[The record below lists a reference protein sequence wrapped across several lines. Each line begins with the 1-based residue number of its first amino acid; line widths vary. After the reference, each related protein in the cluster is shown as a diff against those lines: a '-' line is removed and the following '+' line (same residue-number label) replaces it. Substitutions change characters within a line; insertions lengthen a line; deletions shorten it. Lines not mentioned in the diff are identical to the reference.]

1 MVRLLVAVCAAL
13 LCLPAS
19 AHAARLVN
27 QGGTL
32 TYAGSA
38 AQDRLTVQ
46 STGATVR
53 LSASKPVHGR
63 GCTTTR
69 TGTAVCRRVRRVVV
83 RTRGGADWVD
93 VRRLRLPA
101 VVFGG
106 DGADGLEA
114 YTGATELR
122 GGAGDDAL
130 YGSDRT
136 VFRGGTGIDAA
147 QTTDASA
154 RIGDANLARDVEDVV
169 VAFWRLPDQPPGPVT
184 LTGSDRPN
192 HLTTGDDHDV
202 VAGGAGRDVIR
213 SGGGDDTIDA
223 RDGEPDRVDCGK
235 GADTVLADAI
245 DQLADSCERGDPIP
259 PSPGQATLVNREGT
273 LTYTAGPADST
284 SLSVGPS
291 ITPGYD
297 VFVSFP
303 HQPVAV
309 EGCVTTR
316 VYDCAGVRQVVVLGG
331 PGSDA
336 VQATIPVTV
345 HGGAGD
351 DSLVGFLGG
360 LLDGGPGDDSLTAHR
375 TATLQGGSG
384 IDTAYLSPDTRGPR
398 SITLDG
404 VADDGLAGEAHNVL
418 PDVEDVIT
426 APPYDSH
433 VPAPTAGPVT
443 IVGSDAPNHL
453 WGAQGD
459 DVIVGGKGRDEL
471 YGGAG
476 DDRLDA
482 RDGEADRVVCDSGD
496 DVALVDPVDLVSA
509 SCERISRV
517 PAA

>member
-1 MVRLLVAVCAAL
+1 MRLLLAVCAAL

-19 AHAARLVN
+19 ADAARLVN
-27 QGGTL
+27 RGGTL
-32 TYAGSA
+32 TYTGTG
-38 AQDRLTVQ
+38 AQDRLTVR

-53 LSASKPVHGR
+53 VSAPTPLHGR
-63 GCTTTR
+63 GCTTIR

-93 VRRLRLPA
+93 VRRLRVRA

-106 DGADGLEA
+106 DGPDRLEA

-136 VFRGGTGIDAA
+136 VFRGGPGIDAV
-147 QTTDASA
+147 QTTDASS
-154 RIGDANLARDVEDVV
+154 RIGGVHLARDVEDVV

-192 HLTTGDDHDV
+192 HLTTGEDHDTV
-202 VAGGAGRDVIR
+202 VGGAGRDVIR
-213 SGGGDDTIDA
+213 TGGGDDTIDA
-223 RDGEPDRVDCGK
+223 RDGEPDRVDCGT

-245 DQLADSCERGDPIP
+245 DQLADSCERGDPVLP
-259 PSPGQATLVNREGT
+259 PPGQATLVNRDGT
-273 LTYTAGPADST
+273 LTYTAGPAAST
-284 SLSVGPS
+284 SLSVAPS

-297 VFVSFP
+297 VFVSSP
-303 HQPVAV
+303 QQPIAV
-309 EGCVTTR
+309 EGCVMTR
-316 VYDCAGVRQVVVLGG
+316 AYDCAGVRQVVVLGG

-336 VQATIPVTV
+336 VQATVPVTV
-345 HGGAGD
+345 HGGAGED
-351 DSLVGFLGG
+351 TLVSFRGG

-375 TATLQGGSG
+375 AATLQGGSG

-404 VADDGLAGEAHNVL
+404 VADDGLAGEGNNVL
-418 PDVEDVIT
+418 PDVEDVI
-426 APPYDSH
+426 AALPYDAD
-433 VPAPTAGPVT
+433 VPRPTAGPVT
-443 IVGSDAPNHL
+443 IVGSDAANHL